1 MPLNG
6 LGSYLPLMVEVL
18 NHWEDVNIELGGT
31 PATELK
37 LQGAHTRALFQLLHD
52 ELAAMLVGLVDLEN
66 GREIA
71 ANSRDQKKTAISLK
85 INSFRGLLRGLLPQ
99 TIYPGAA
106 PLVPQF
112 GLAES
117 KFLAPLDDMASLWG
131 RIDADT
137 TIAGFTPPLLL
148 AAVTRAMFVTE
159 LAGMRTAFGV
169 VSLAENDENIGLR
182 RRDALLPV
190 IRERIVQYR
199 ELVAAVLGPTH
210 PLTLSLPVMTPN
222 PGSTPAPVPLTGG
235 WNPVTAQAEFSW
247 PPSDN
252 PNLDEYEMRMSPGA
266 TYDGSTATV
275 IGNIPAGT
283 TIFATTAGLA
293 NSGDEASFKL
303 FVKLTTGN
311 EAGSNTITITRP

>member
-6 LGSYLPLMVEVL
+6 VGSYLPMMVEVL
-18 NHWEDVNIELGGT
+18 AHWDDVNIELGGT

-37 LQGAHTRALFQLLHD
+37 LQGAHTRALFQALHD
-52 ELAAMLVGLVDLEN
+52 QLSAIVVGLLDLEN
-66 GREIA
+66 ARETA
-71 ANSRDQKKTAISLK
+71 GNSRDQKKTAILQK
-85 INSFRGLLRGLLPQ
+85 INQFRGMLRGLLPQ

-106 PLVPQF
+106 PLVPQL

-148 AAVTRAMFVTE
+148 AGVTRATFVTE
-159 LAGMRTAFGV
+159 LAGLRTAYAAV
-169 VSLAENDENIGLR
+169 ATAENDEGIGR
-182 RRDALLPV
+182 KRRDALLPV

-199 ELVAAVLGPTH
+199 ELVAATFGPTH
-210 PLTLSLPVMTPN
+210 PLTLSLPVMTPAA
-222 PGSTPAPVPLTGG
+222 GSTPSAATLSGN
-235 WNPVTAQAEFSW
+235 WNPTTAQAEFNW
-247 PPSDN
+247 PASDN
-252 PNLDEYEMRMSPGA
+252 PNLDEYEMRMSLGT
-266 TYDGSTATV
+266 TYDGTTATV

-283 TIFATTAGLA
+283 STFATSEGLA
-293 NSGDEASFKL
+293 NAGDVATFKL

-311 EAGSNTITITRP
+311 EAGSNAITITRP

>member
-1 MPLNG
+1 MPLEG
-6 LGSYLPLMVEVL
+6 LGSYLPMMVEVL
-18 NHWEDVNIELGGT
+18 NHWDDVNIELGGT

-37 LQGAHTRALFQLLHD
+37 LQGAHTRAMFQLLHD
-52 ELAAMLVGLVDLEN
+52 DLATLLLGQVDLEN

-71 ANSRDQKKTAISLK
+71 VNSRDQKKTAILLK
-85 INSFRGLLRGLLPQ
+85 LNQFRGMLRGLLPQ

-117 KFLAPLDDMASLWG
+117 KFLAPFDDMASLWG

-148 AAVTRAMFVTE
+148 AGVARAAFVTE
-159 LAGMRTAFGV
+159 LTALRLTYAA
-169 VSLAENDENIGLR
+169 VSLAENDEGINLK

-199 ELVAAVLGPTH
+199 ELVAAMLGPTH

-222 PGSTPAPVPLTGG
+222 AGSTPAAVPLSGAFNPTTG
-235 WNPVTAQAEFSW
+235 QAEFSW
-247 PPSDN
+247 SPSDN
-252 PNLDEYEMRMSPGA
+252 SNLEEYEMQMSIGA
-266 TYDGSTATV
+266 TFNAGTATV
-275 IGNIPAGT
+275 IGNIPPGT
-283 TIFATTAGLA
+283 TTFTTTAGVE
-293 NSGDEASFKL
+293 NSGDQASYRL
-303 FVKLTTGN
+303 VVKLTTGN
-311 EAGSNTITITRP
+311 QAGSNTVTITRP